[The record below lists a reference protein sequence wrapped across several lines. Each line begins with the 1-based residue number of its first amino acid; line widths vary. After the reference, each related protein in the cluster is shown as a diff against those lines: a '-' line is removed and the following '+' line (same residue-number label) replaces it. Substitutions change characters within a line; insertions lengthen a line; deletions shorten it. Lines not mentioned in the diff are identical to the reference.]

1 MIQKK
6 KGIDTMKTL
15 REIKHAL
22 YCVGIEMTD
31 DEFKS
36 LTYLE
41 LMTMLRK
48 AKKAHRL
55 YMEVDDI
62 LHKPKALAPTKK

>member
-1 MIQKK
+1 
-6 KGIDTMKTL
+6 MKTL
-15 REIKHAL
+15 KEIKHSL
-22 YCVGIEMTD
+22 YCVGVEMTD

-41 LMTMLRK
+41 LITMLRK

-55 YMEVDDI
+55 YMEVNGI
-62 LHKPKALAPTKK
+62 IYKPNAPKKTEGKKV

>member
-1 MIQKK
+1 
-6 KGIDTMKTL
+6 
-15 REIKHAL
+15 
-22 YCVGIEMTD
+22 VGIEMTD

>member
-1 MIQKK
+1 
-6 KGIDTMKTL
+6 MKTL
-15 REIKHAL
+15 KEIKRSL
-22 YCVGIEMTD
+22 YCVGVEMTD

-36 LTYLE
+36 LTYFE
-41 LMTMLRK
+41 LITMLRK

-62 LHKPKALAPTKK
+62 LHKPKALTPVKVDTPK

>member
-1 MIQKK
+1 
-6 KGIDTMKTL
+6 MKTL
-15 REIKHAL
+15 KEIKRSL
-22 YCVGIEMTD
+22 YCVGVEITD

-36 LTYLE
+36 LTYFE
-41 LMTMLRK
+41 LITMLRK

-62 LHKPKALAPTKK
+62 LHKPKALTPVKVDTTK

>member
-1 MIQKK
+1 
-6 KGIDTMKTL
+6 MKTL
-15 REIKHAL
+15 KEIKHSL
-22 YCVGIEMTD
+22 YCVGVEMTD
-31 DEFKS
+31 EEFKS

-55 YMEVDDI
+55 YMEVDEI
-62 LHKPKALAPTKK
+62 LHKPNSLAPVKGGDRK